1 MYKRSQLIELS
12 KGKSRFYIWD
22 IKMWKKRPNWK
33 QLLDWQ
39 ATAKFFFFFF
49 QATPKFGNEKTK
61 LVYLIKFLGLFHKS
75 QM

>member
-1 MYKRSQLIELS
+1 MYKRSQLIEFS

-39 ATAKFFFFFF
+39 ATAKF
-49 QATPKFGNEKTK
+49 GNEKTK
-61 LVYLIKFLGLFHKS
+61 LVCLIKFLGLFQKS